1 MDIEGAEMAKA
12 LYDGKHIETVV
23 FDGLDIS
30 PYPNPESGFIE
41 VPHLYTGRLKFIL
54 IARTE
59 VKIPGRYYDVY
70 PSGKYTF
77 WSSATLTYFNKN
89 KQSLKVLN
97 YIKNYPIGTYPAGKI
112 ITEFNLPIKYSEL
125 RDLTNKAYYVKIK
138 LVHQS
143 TGNLRSGLVDGY
155 IIYE

>member
-30 PYPNPESGFIE
+30 PSPTPESEFIE

-59 VKIPGRYYDVY
+59 VKISGRDYALY
-70 PSGKYTF
+70 PSGKYII

-89 KQSLKVLN
+89 KQSLIVLN
-97 YIKNYPIGTYPAGKI
+97 CFNNYPIGTYPAGKI

-138 LVHQS
+138 LIHRN
-143 TGNLRSGLVDGY
+143 TGYPRSGLVDGY

>member
-23 FDGLDIS
+23 FDGKDIIPS
-30 PYPNPESGFIE
+30 PTPESGFIE

-59 VKIPGRYYDVY
+59 VKISGRYYDLY
-70 PSGKYTF
+70 PSGKYAF
-77 WSSATLTYFNKN
+77 WSSATITYFNKN
-89 KQSLKVLN
+89 KQSLKVLDN
-97 YIKNYPIGTYPAGKI
+97 IYNYPIGTYPAGKI

-138 LVHQS
+138 LRHQS
-143 TGNLRSGLVDGY
+143 TGKPRSGLVDGY